1 MAKITVSPELLN
13 QVAYAN
19 YYAPHS
25 VLGPHSDGE
34 DVTIRTVRH
43 MAQSVTIVTEHGEFP
58 AEHEQDGVWVAVI
71 PHAEVEDYRVKVT
84 YGDQE
89 VLGDDPYRFLP
100 TLGEMDTYLI
110 SEGRHE
116 RLWDV
121 LGAHIKEYEGPLG
134 VVKGVAFAVWAP
146 NAQAVKVV
154 GDFNFWDGSGCAM
167 RSLGASGVWELF
179 IPGVEIGARYKY
191 DIKGP
196 DGNWRQKADPLA
208 RATEIPPATASV
220 VTDKFH
226 TWNDDEW
233 MEQRAANVEDHPIH
247 AQPMSIYECH
257 VGSWKEGYGYRDLA
271 EHLVPYVK
279 EMGFTH
285 VEFMPVAEHPFGP
298 SWGYQCTSY
307 FAPTARFGTP
317 DDFRYLVD
325 VLHQNGIGVILDWVP
340 AHFPKDDWALA
351 GFDGTALYE
360 DPDPQRGEHPDWGT
374 LVFNYG
380 RREVKNFLVAN
391 ALYWVEDFHIDGLR
405 VDAVASMLYL
415 DYSRKE
421 GQWHPNQYGG
431 RENLEAIALLQEVTA
446 TCYRVCPGT
455 VMIAEESTAW
465 PGVTQPTSEG
475 GLGFGFKW
483 NMGWMN
489 DTLRYLAEDPVNRK
503 WHHNELTFS
512 LVYAF
517 SENFVLPLSHDEVV
531 HGKGSL
537 LSKMPGDYWRQLAG
551 LRLLFAYQWTH
562 PGKQLI
568 FMGSEF
574 GQGAEWNS
582 GASLDWWHL
591 DIPEHQG
598 IRQLVTDL
606 NHLYASNPALWCDDY
621 RGFEWIEPSDADH
634 NLITYLRRSVAE
646 SDPSGIDSGH
656 LLAVVANFSGNPHDP
671 FRVGLPFAGK
681 WDEVLNTDAEVYGG
695 SGVGN
700 LGQVTAEEIPWN
712 NRPCSVSLRIPP
724 LGVVILRPAEDN
736 PYRPR

>member
-233 MEQRAANVEDHPIH
+233 MERRAANVEDHPIH

-257 VGSWKEGYGYRDLA
+257 IGSWKEGYGYRDLA

-391 ALYWVEDFHIDGLR
+391 ALYWMEDFHIDGLR

-606 NHLYASNPALWCDDY
+606 NHLYVSNPALWCDDY
-621 RGFEWIEPSDADH
+621 RGFEWIEPSDSDH